1 MDGPVIST
9 FLMELTA
16 SNIRLRCVSM
26 TPLGCPVV
34 PDVKIMEQTA
44 FSSTSSIWNL
54 LGIAVT
60 VIKIAIPI
68 ILIVFGML
76 DMGKAVTSGKEDEIK
91 KSAMTFMR
99 RAIAAIVIFFIP
111 AIVGL
116 VLSTI
121 DQSYGSH
128 KYCDCLD
135 ALQLARCNR

>member
-1 MDGPVIST
+1 MLILDVNFCTQMEPV
-9 FLMELTA
+9 L
-16 SNIRLRCVSM
+16 
-26 TPLGCPVV
+26 
-34 PDVKIMEQTA
+34 KI
-44 FSSTSSIWNL
+44 
-54 LGIAVT
+54 LGIIIT
-60 VIKIAIPI
+60 VFKIVIPI

-135 ALQLARCNR
+135 ALQLARCNW